1 MFFQHLINGLTLGAV
16 YALLALGYS
25 MVFGVLSF
33 INFAHGDVA
42 MVGGYFTWSLAVSMG
57 FSMPVAIVGGI
68 LGGAI
73 LGVFIE
79 RIAYKPLRNSPRLA
93 MVIISMGFAF
103 VLETLVLIIWGTRS
117 LSMPSFVENHSYTV
131 GGAVV
136 NSVQLW
142 TLGISFVIMLL
153 LTVLVN
159 KTKIGAAIR
168 AVSLDQSTCSLM
180 GINVNATISLV
191 FAIGSGL
198 GALSGILMASYYSS
212 IYSTMGSFI
221 GTKGFA
227 AVVLGGAG
235 SMPGAMLGGILI
247 GLIES
252 FTGAIFNANVKEA
265 APFVVLILV
274 LLFKPSGILGKDV
287 TKE

>member
-1 MFFQHLINGLTLGAV
+1 
-16 YALLALGYS
+16 
-25 MVFGVLSF
+25 MV
-33 INFAHGDVA
+33 
-42 MVGGYFTWSLAVSMG
+42 VGCFHG
-57 FSMPVAIVGGI
+57 FSMPVAILGGI

-73 LGVFIE
+73 LGMVIE

-103 VLETLVLIIWGTRS
+103 VLETLVPIIWGTRS
-117 LSMPSFVENHSYTV
+117 LSMPSFVEDKSYNI
-131 GGAVV
+131 GGSVI
-136 NSVQLW
+136 NSVQIW
-142 TLGISFVIMLL
+142 TMGISFVIMLL
-153 LTVLVN
+153 LTILIN

-168 AVSLDQSTCSLM
+168 AVALDQSTCSLM

-252 FTGAIFNANVKEA
+252 FTGAIFNAQIKEA